1 MSKPKAPKVDPSQ
14 VALNNAQ
21 VAAFGE
27 QMKLNREQFDF
38 QKQNAEQIYATGLR
52 EQARQNEL
60 ADTAFEWAQ
69 IDRERGD
76 RFYDEAYA
84 YDPEAD
90 ARANA
95 EQWRGDAAANSQ
107 QQVSSGMG
115 QLARGLQR
123 IGVNPNSGKYV
134 GLSRQSQVEGSLG
147 TAANINNAARAG
159 DLAVQAAKAEKLNVR
174 GAAAGRGTAG
184 SYLGMTGNFG
194 LAGLGA
200 GGAGFNAFDQAYAG
214 QNRGAGV
221 AQGFASNANSGFNS
235 IYQQKLER
243 SQSGG
248 SGIGGLVGG
257 IAGSF
262 FGGAGAAAGQNF
274 GNQLFPSRTSATN
287 FSRGDRTWVS

>member
-1 MSKPKAPKVDPSQ
+1 MKKKAPKVDKSQ

-60 ADTAFEWAQ
+60 ADTAMGWAKT
-69 IDRERGD
+69 DRERGD

-84 YDPEAD
+84 YDPEVD

-95 EQWRGDAAANSQ
+95 EEWRNDAGATSQ
-107 QQVSSGMG
+107 QAVSSGMG

-123 IGVNPNSGKYV
+123 VGVNPNSGKYI
-134 GLSRQSQVEGSLG
+134 GLNTQAQIEGSLG
-147 TAANINNAARAG
+147 TASNINSAARAG
-159 DLAVQAAKAEKLNVR
+159 DMAIAAAKAEKLNVR
-174 GAAAGRGTAG
+174 GNAAGRGSAG

-194 LAGLGA
+194 IAGLGA
-200 GGAGFNAFDQAYAG
+200 GSAGFGAYDQAYAG

-221 AQGFASNANSGFNS
+221 AQGFASGAGAGFDS
-235 IYQQKLER
+235 VFKQRMAR

-248 SGIGGLVGG
+248 GFGALVGG
-257 IAGSF
+257 VAGSF
-262 FGGAGAAAGQNF
+262 FGGAGSAAGNAF
-274 GNQLFPSRTSATN
+274 GKGIAAKF
-287 FSRGDRTWVS
+287 G